1 MCDHTQ
7 QEAGVSM
14 VLKYELQNRQNFP
27 YLVCYMRVLNKPLA
41 FFEAKKA
48 NMNSRRF
55 PAV

>member
-14 VLKYELQNRQNFP
+14 VLKYELQDRQNFP

-48 NMNSRRF
+48 NMNCGRF